1 MKSISLRLILV
12 MVGLATGAVLI
23 AGTTLTMIGSSVSRD
38 AAMKE
43 IQQEAEKQAA
53 QIADL
58 VNQQGVIGR
67 VIASAG
73 ANAVATG
80 DADRTAF
87 ESMLI
92 RFLADNPQLLG
103 TWIGFDTNAF
113 DGMDGGYANTLGHD
127 STGRFVP
134 YVAKG
139 GDGKI
144 VVDPLVDYATPG
156 AGDYYLLAHNTGKPQ
171 ALEPYPYE
179 VDGVTQLITT
189 LAFPVEVDGK
199 VIGVGG
205 VDILLNDVADLIRD
219 ERPLGAE
226 KGYISVLSHGGRYVA
241 ARYPER
247 AGKLAS
253 EFGMH
258 EEAIQAV
265 GNMENGVFTDL
276 VNSEG
281 EHVVRA
287 VATVHLEGVEEDW
300 GVVVTVP
307 QSRVFAATNNLIM
320 AGAGV
325 ALLVIAVA
333 GGVAWFMARTIS
345 QPVVGMTGAMK
356 QLAEGDHNIEIP
368 ARDRADELG
377 AMASAVQVFKENAIE
392 MERVKKEQEETE
404 KRAAEEKRREM
415 AELARTFEESVGQIL
430 QTVVAG
436 STQLRGV
443 ADNLKRTADETGLEC
458 SAVASASEEANAN
471 VQTVASATE
480 EMSASIGEIS
490 QQMNQSSSIAAEAA
504 NKAEANHQTMS
515 NLSEAAQRV
524 GDVVKL
530 INDIASQTNLLAL
543 NATIEAARAGE
554 AGKGFAVVAT
564 EVKELAD
571 QTAKATEEISGQI
584 ADMQTVTESAVEAIE
599 DIRNTIVKIRE
610 AMTSVSSAVEEQS
623 AATQEISRNTQQAAE
638 GTHEVSRSITKVQEG
653 SNSTSEAVADMAGAT
668 NSLDEQARSL
678 EEEVKRFL
686 ERVRAA

>member
-12 MVGLATGAVLI
+12 MVGLATGAVLV
-23 AGTTLTMIGSSVSRD
+23 AGTTLTMIGSATSRS
-38 AAMKE
+38 AAMTE
-43 IQQEAEKQAA
+43 IQQEALEHAEMVSN
-53 QIADL
+53 II
-58 VNQQGVIGR
+58 NQQGVVGR
-67 VIASAG
+67 LIASAG

-87 ESMLI
+87 ESLLI

-103 TWIGFDTNAF
+103 TWINFEPNAF
-113 DGMDGGYANTLGHD
+113 DGMDGAYAETVGHD
-127 STGRFVP
+127 ATGRFIP
-134 YVAKG
+134 YVARG
-139 GDGKI
+139 ASGQI
-144 VVDPLVDYATPG
+144 TVDPLVDYTVPG
-156 AGDYYLLAHNTGKPQ
+156 AGDYYLLARNSGKPQ

-179 VDGVTQLITT
+179 VAGVTQLITT
-189 LAFPVEVDGK
+189 LSFPVQVNGK
-199 VIGVGG
+199 TVGVGG
-205 VDILLNDVADLIRD
+205 VDILLEDIQKIVTAEKPLEVGRIAVVSSGGHFVADVNK
-219 ERPLGAE
+219 EF
-226 KGYISVLSHGGRYVA
+226 
-241 ARYPER
+241 
-247 AGKLAS
+247 AGKPVA
-253 EFGMH
+253 EHGMTP
-258 EEAIQAV
+258 EVVDAITAGEKATITGV
-265 GNMENGVFTDL
+265 SDVNGDT
-276 VNSEG
+276 
-281 EHVVRA
+281 VVRA
-287 VATVHLEGVEEDW
+287 VAPIRIAGVETPW
-300 GVVVTVP
+300 SVVVTVP
-307 QSRVFAATNNLIM
+307 ESRLFAARNNLIM
-320 AGAGV
+320 SGV
-325 ALLVIAVA
+325 LVGLVVIAVA
-333 GGVAWFMARTIS
+333 GAIAWYMARTIS

-356 QLAEGDHNIEIP
+356 KLAEGDHSVEIP

-392 MERVKKEQEETE
+392 MERVKQEQEAAEA
-404 KRAAEEKRREM
+404 RAEEKKRQEM
-415 AELARTFEESVGQIL
+415 HNLAQAFEESVGQIL

-490 QQMNQSSSIAAEAA
+490 QQMNQSSSIAEEAA
-504 NKAEANHQTMS
+504 TKAEANHQTMS

-653 SNSTSEAVADMAGAT
+653 SNSTSAAVADMAGAT